1 MIKKLTSAFL
11 WFCAATLVAQGCIIL
26 LSYMRGNFTGGSFTQ
41 MVALMNGID
50 IPGDRLKNALTAARD
65 LPVPTREEILTAK
78 NESSLELDSR
88 EKSLERWQRQLI
100 AEQSRLDTED
110 GRLSIRVVDFEAEVK
125 RFKEGR
131 EAESLSD
138 VQKILELLAPEQ
150 AKDQILRMMVDD
162 ALEDVLVIIK
172 AMPEDK
178 RKKILAEFSTEP
190 ELLKLAEILKQ
201 LRSFEEKS
209 GAAASQNASKNQP
222 NASTPAN

>member
-1 MIKKLTSAFL
+1 MLKKLISAFL

-26 LSYMRGNFTGGSFTQ
+26 LSYMRGNFTGDSLTQ
-41 MVALMNGID
+41 MIALMNGID
-50 IPGDRLKNALTAARD
+50 IPGERLKSALTAARD
-65 LPVPTREEILTAK
+65 VPVPTREEILTAK

-110 GRLSIRVVDFEAEVK
+110 ERLSVRVVEFEAEVK

-131 EAESLSD
+131 EAESLSE

-209 GAAASQNASKNQP
+209 NTAAPQGNSSNPP
-222 NASTPAN
+222 NDPTSTN